1 MIKRIDTIILL
12 VTDIDISVG
21 FYRDNLGIPLK
32 FKSPGWAEFVL
43 GDVHL
48 ALHRKSRNLTDKD
61 MPFGT
66 IGVSVNFEV
75 DHSERL
81 VSRLETAGIEPIGGV
96 KEYDFGKSF
105 FVTDPDG
112 YIIGFREYKL
122 EFSPHPVG

>member
-12 VTDIDISVG
+12 VTDINVSVD
-21 FYRDNLGIPLK
+21 FYRDHLGIPLK

-48 ALHRKSRNLTDKD
+48 ALHKKNRNMLDEN

-75 DHSERL
+75 EEIDKM
-81 VSRLETAGIEPIGGV
+81 VSILKSTGIDPVGGM
-96 KEYDFGKSF
+96 KEYDFGKYF

-112 YIIGFREYKL
+112 YIIGFREYKP

>member
-12 VTDIDISVG
+12 VTDMDISIS

-43 GDVHL
+43 GNVHL
-48 ALHRKSRNLTDKD
+48 ALHRKSRNLTDNN

-75 DHSERL
+75 NEIEDM
-81 VSRLETAGIEPIGGV
+81 VSRLETTGIEPVGGV
-96 KEYDFGKSF
+96 KEYDFGKYF

-112 YIIGFREYKL
+112 YIIGFREYKP
-122 EFSPHPVG
+122 EFCPNPVG